1 MEEDCLFHQPPENP
15 PLETERKS
23 NVLRM
28 LRFKEWNVLTLE
40 DVLQNIKKVKNTLY
54 LKKIIQPLQIG
65 SVPNTFP
72 LR

>member
-54 LKKIIQPLQIG
+54 LKKKSYQYKLVQCPTPFL
-65 SVPNTFP
+65 
-72 LR
+72 